1 MGESVL
7 SLLWEGH
14 TSELAT
20 VYTSLLENNFL
31 VDCTISAGGQSLKAH
46 KLVLCACSPYF
57 QRLFLGETG
66 KHTFLI
72 LLDATFETLKAVIDF
87 MYRGE
92 TQIPQGSLK
101 AFLTL
106 AQTLEIKGLNNH
118 SKNFTNGNVSS
129 NTIENYPGNPSEN
142 NEDIAQVPCVSAISE
157 DNPEN
162 SSQLHP
168 HCSETSNNAWHSI
181 VNSGEHVAGNLTS
194 EMDQRTPIFGAQD
207 LNQHSNGHKSS
218 FENVQSTEM
227 LPPQQ
232 RRRLRNEV
240 MPDKDFDENEESL
253 PPVAFIPINEDCEE
267 PSYVRVHDAN
277 ERVQGAEPTRGGHNF
292 LQSSKMLHPQQQHLQ
307 LGNEVSSARHF
318 VEQEES
324 LPPVVFIPV
333 NEESEEP
340 MDDRYLPVDDANER
354 VEEIESTQSR
364 HNFAEPSSEDIIT
377 LDDDEDQPTHQ
388 LHGTSQPPDEEPVVI
403 DEARQAKTPHA
414 KLKIAS
420 SRRVLHAPP
429 LPLLSLIEGIF
440 VLHWIVATG
449 RNGTMYYAHRI
460 ISSIEE
466 IARQEDYLLSWP
478 SQKENLLTSL
488 DRDEV
493 WPQAATTSF
502 SASKGTS
509 TARRKRSR
517 LILTV
522 VPRPAPEVGF
532 PVNPG
537 RKLSD
542 DVIVLEDDEPTHQQS
557 GPRPR
562 SHCAQVTPPAQPSVA
577 PAVLPQ
583 TSFNLRSHSDAL
595 SRETVRLRHG
605 VPPPQNPLQPPEEA
619 HGGAAVFLRV
629 VLRPETIPHQPQA
642 HAQGR
647 AAVSLRR
654 LRDGLP
660 PAVQPRAAQAH
671 AQGQGALPL
680 RAARVGLHAA
690 KHAAQ

>member
-168 HCSETSNNAWHSI
+168 HCS
-181 VNSGEHVAGNLTS
+181 
-194 EMDQRTPIFGAQD
+194 D
-207 LNQHSNGHKSS
+207 GHKSS

>member
-72 LLDATFETLKAVIDF
+72 LLDATFETVKAVIDF
-87 MYRGE
+87 MYQGE

-118 SKNFTNGNVSS
+118 SKNFTNSNVSS
-129 NTIENYPGNPSEN
+129 NTIENDPGNPSED
-142 NEDIAQVPCVSAISE
+142 NEDIAQVPRVSAISE

-181 VNSGEHVAGNLTS
+181 VNSGEHVAGNFTS
-194 EMDQRTPIFGAQD
+194 EMDQRTPSIFGAQD

-240 MPDKDFDENEESL
+240 MPDQDFDENEESL
-253 PPVAFIPINEDCEE
+253 PPVAFISINEDCEE
-267 PSYVRVHDAN
+267 PSYVRLPDAN
-277 ERVQGAEPTRGGHNF
+277 ERVQGAEPTRGGQNF
-292 LQSSKMLHPQQQHLQ
+292 LQSSNRRESSLGNMQSSEMLHPQQQHLQ

-364 HNFAEPSSEDIIT
+364 HNFAQPS
-377 LDDDEDQPTHQ
+377 
-388 LHGTSQPPDEEPVVI
+388 
-403 DEARQAKTPHA
+403 
-414 KLKIAS
+414 
-420 SRRVLHAPP
+420 
-429 LPLLSLIEGIF
+429 
-440 VLHWIVATG
+440 
-449 RNGTMYYAHRI
+449 
-460 ISSIEE
+460 
-466 IARQEDYLLSWP
+466 
-478 SQKENLLTSL
+478 
-488 DRDEV
+488 
-493 WPQAATTSF
+493 
-502 SASKGTS
+502 
-509 TARRKRSR
+509 
-517 LILTV
+517 
-522 VPRPAPEVGF
+522 
-532 PVNPG
+532 
-537 RKLSD
+537 SD

-562 SHCAQVTPPAQPSVA
+562 SHSAQESVTPPAQQQDARRAQTRQHPGERPSVA
-577 PAVLPQ
+577 PGALPQ
-583 TSFNLRSHSDAL
+583 TSFNLSALTRTPSREKPFACDMAYPHRKTLFNQRKKHTGERLYSCEWCELPFAQKHLTSHRRTHTGERRIAATSADTRSPGRTPCARTSASTRASGRIPASGASCPSPRNKTSPATGARTQESDRFAATSAATRSPGRTPCATTSASTRASGRIAATTAGRASTGRPASRSTSTRTRARCPTAARSVGWASAAKGAGPITRRSTPLSKATHSDNLCRCGRVENTLARNKFIL
-595 SRETVRLRHG
+595 SR
-605 VPPPQNPLQPPEEA
+605 
-619 HGGAAVFLRV
+619 
-629 VLRPETIPHQPQA
+629 
-642 HAQGR
+642 
-647 AAVSLRR
+647 VSLKR
-654 LRDGLP
+654 LKDGF
-660 PAVQPRAAQAH
+660 
-671 AQGQGALPL
+671 
-680 RAARVGLHAA
+680 
-690 KHAAQ
+690 

>member
-168 HCSETSNNAWHSI
+168 HCS
-181 VNSGEHVAGNLTS
+181 
-194 EMDQRTPIFGAQD
+194 D
-207 LNQHSNGHKSS
+207 GHKSS

-440 VLHWIVATG
+440 VLHWIG
-449 RNGTMYYAHRI
+449 
-460 ISSIEE
+460 
-466 IARQEDYLLSWP
+466 
-478 SQKENLLTSL
+478 
-488 DRDEV
+488 
-493 WPQAATTSF
+493 
-502 SASKGTS
+502 
-509 TARRKRSR
+509 
-517 LILTV
+517 
-522 VPRPAPEVGF
+522 
-532 PVNPG
+532 
-537 RKLSD
+537 D